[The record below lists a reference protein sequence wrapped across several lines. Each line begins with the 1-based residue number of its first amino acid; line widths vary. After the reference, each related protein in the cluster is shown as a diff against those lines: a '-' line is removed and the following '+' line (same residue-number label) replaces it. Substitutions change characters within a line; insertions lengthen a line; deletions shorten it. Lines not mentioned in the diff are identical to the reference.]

1 MKVLLCSDRA
11 TLAVK
16 LLASQLSDHDT
27 IACPSDTIIEYL
39 DSVDIVI
46 PWMANID
53 ASIIASGHFGLVQE
67 FGVGIETID
76 IEAATRAGVWVAHVP
91 GSLSGNA
98 NSVAEHAMMLMLM
111 LSRHMAC
118 TQQSSKAEDW
128 SAKTGFSLWG
138 KTACIVGLGDIGTA
152 LAVRLKAFGMRLVAV
167 RQHPERGALPE
178 TGIEKVYGSN
188 ALSEALSIADYV
200 ILCAEYS
207 KNTHHLINQ
216 NTLAAIKP
224 GAFLINV
231 ARGGLVDTDA
241 LEAALEKGHLAGA
254 GLDVVESPTDSL
266 SQQNVILTPHIAATT
281 EISYNGIA
289 TVVADNI
296 KRYARGEQP
305 RYTVN
310 NPKKLRSLS
319 K

>member
-1 MKVLLCSDRA
+1 MKVLLCSDSA
-11 TLAVK
+11 TLAVS
-16 LLASQLSDHDT
+16 LLASQLSDHEIIT
-27 IACPSDTIIEYL
+27 CPSDTIIKYL
-39 DSVDIVI
+39 DSVDVVI

-76 IEAATRAGVWVAHVP
+76 IEAATGAGVWVAHVP
-91 GSLSGNA
+91 GRVSGNA
-98 NSVAEHAMMLMLM
+98 DSVAEHAIMLMLM
-111 LSRHMAC
+111 LSRHITT
-118 TQQSSKAEDW
+118 TQQSSKSEDW
-128 SAKTGFSLWG
+128 SAKAGIALLG

-188 ALSEALSIADYV
+188 NLSEALSIADYI
-200 ILCAEYS
+200 ILCAEYT

-241 LEAALEKGHLAGA
+241 LEAALENGDLAGA
-254 GLDVVESPTDSL
+254 GLDFVDSPTDSL
-266 SQQNVILTPHIAATT
+266 RQQNVIITPHIAAITDV
-281 EISYNGIA
+281 SYDGIA
-289 TVVADNI
+289 AVVIDNI
-296 KRYARGEQP
+296 RRYARGEQP
-305 RYTVN
+305 RYTIN
-310 NPKKLRSLS
+310 TPHKLRR
-319 K
+319 

>member
-1 MKVLLCSDRA
+1 MK
-11 TLAVK
+11 
-16 LLASQLSDHDT
+16 
-27 IACPSDTIIEYL
+27 YL
-39 DSVDIVI
+39 DSVDIII

-53 ASIIASGHFGLVQE
+53 ASIIASGQFGLVQE

-76 IEAATRAGVWVAHVP
+76 IEAATHAGVWVAHVP
-91 GSLSGNA
+91 GSISSNA
-98 NSVAEHAMMLMLM
+98 DSVAEHAIMLMLM
-111 LSRHMAC
+111 ISRHMAS

-128 SAKTGFSLWG
+128 SAKAGIALLG

-188 ALSEALSIADYV
+188 ALSEALSITDYV

-216 NTLAAIKP
+216 NTLTAIKP

-231 ARGGLVDTDA
+231 ARGGLVDRDA
-241 LEAALEKGHLAGA
+241 LETALEKGNLAGA

-266 SQQNVILTPHIAATT
+266 RQQNVIITPHIAGITDV
-281 EISYNGIA
+281 SYKGIA
-289 TVVADNI
+289 SVVIDNI

-305 RYTVN
+305 LYTVN
-310 NPKKLRSLS
+310 KPDRPRCFVS
-319 K
+319 

>member
-1 MKVLLCSDRA
+1 MKILLCSDRA
-11 TLAVK
+11 TLAVS
-16 LLASQLSDHDT
+16 LLASQLSDHEIIT
-27 IACPSDTIIEYL
+27 CPSDTIIKYL

-53 ASIIASGHFGLVQE
+53 ASIIASGNFGLVQE

-76 IEAATRAGVWVAHVP
+76 IEAATYAGIWVAHVP
-91 GSLSGNA
+91 GNISRN
-98 NSVAEHAMMLMLM
+98 NDSVAEHAIMLMLM
-111 LSRHMAC
+111 LSRHMAS

-128 SAKTGFSLWG
+128 SAKTGIALWG

-152 LAVRLKAFGMRLVAV
+152 LAVRLRAFGMRLVAV

-188 ALSEALSIADYV
+188 AFSEALSIADYV

-207 KNTHHLINQ
+207 KNTHHLINRH
-216 NTLAAIKP
+216 TITAIKP

-241 LEAALEKGHLAGA
+241 LEAALEEGNLAGA

-266 SQQNVILTPHIAATT
+266 SQQNVIITPHIAAAT

-289 TVVADNI
+289 TMVADNI

-305 RYTVN
+305 RYAVN
-310 NPKKLRSLS
+310 TPHKLRGPE
-319 K
+319 

>member
-1 MKVLLCSDRA
+1 
-11 TLAVK
+11 
-16 LLASQLSDHDT
+16 
-27 IACPSDTIIEYL
+27 
-39 DSVDIVI
+39 
-46 PWMANID
+46 MANID
-53 ASIIASGHFGLVQE
+53 ASIIASGQFGLVQE

-76 IEAATRAGVWVAHVP
+76 IEAATHAGVWVAHVP
-91 GSLSGNA
+91 GSISSNA
-98 NSVAEHAMMLMLM
+98 DSVAEHAIMLMLM
-111 LSRHMAC
+111 ISRHMAS

-128 SAKTGFSLWG
+128 SAKAGIALLG

-188 ALSEALSIADYV
+188 ALSEALSITDYV

-216 NTLAAIKP
+216 NTLTAIKP

-231 ARGGLVDTDA
+231 ARGGLVDRDA
-241 LEAALEKGHLAGA
+241 LETALEKGNLAGA

-266 SQQNVILTPHIAATT
+266 RQQNVIITPHIAGITDV
-281 EISYNGIA
+281 SYKGIA
-289 TVVADNI
+289 SVVIDNI

-305 RYTVN
+305 LYTVN
-310 NPKKLRSLS
+310 KPDRPRCFVS
-319 K
+319 